1 VFCFSLNNSFRS
13 VEHFDR
19 TAVALQS
26 QPNSNPLSI
35 HILSNARTLYST
47 RRFFEEGYKRGHKMR
62 VYPPMQMS
70 AYLERN
76 ALELYYQD
84 QKIETPDCIIPRLGQ
99 KKPEHTLAIIRHYEM
114 MIRPGSPALHV
125 KSLNASLAMMRCRDK
140 FVTMQILAQNKI
152 AVPRSVI
159 IDDPLHIDN
168 AFEKIGDPP
177 YILKIPTGSQGTGVM
192 IADSKSAGRSFI
204 EVLLDQGLQ
213 VIVQEFIAEAQG
225 ADIRAI
231 ILHGNLIA
239 AMRRQATGY
248 DFRSNIHRGALSEKV
263 DLSIEAA
270 RTVKLA
276 ARILGLQFAGVDLIE
291 SKRGPMILEVNASP
305 GLEGIEAAT
314 GVNIA
319 ERVIDYLEESRK
331 A

>member
-1 VFCFSLNNSFRS
+1 MTLP
-13 VEHFDR
+13 H
-19 TAVALQS
+19 VALHS

-99 KKPEHTLAIIRHYEM
+99 KKPEHTLAIIRQYEM
-114 MIRPGSPALHV
+114 MVRPGSSSLHV
-125 KSLNASLAMMRCRDK
+125 KSLNGSLPMMRCRDK

-263 DLSIEAA
+263 ELSIEAA

-276 ARILGLQFAGVDLIE
+276 ARILGLNFAGVDLIE

>member
-1 VFCFSLNNSFRS
+1 MWGAFFVT
-13 VEHFDR
+13 H
-19 TAVALQS
+19 VALHP
-26 QPNSNPLSI
+26 QPNNNPLSI

-62 VYPPMQMS
+62 VCPPMQMS

-76 ALELYYQD
+76 ALELFYQD
-84 QKIETPDCIIPRLGQ
+84 QRIETPDCIIPRLGQ

-114 MIRPGSPALHV
+114 MQV
-125 KSLNASLAMMRCRDK
+125 KSLNASLPMMRCRDK

-239 AMRRQATGY
+239 SMRRQATGY
-248 DFRSNIHRGALSEKV
+248 DFRSNIHRGALSEKIE
-263 DLSIEAA
+263 LSIEAA

-276 ARILGLQFAGVDLIE
+276 ARILGLNFAGVDLIE

-319 ERVIDYLEESRK
+319 ERVIDYLEESRRT
-331 A
+331 

>member
-1 VFCFSLNNSFRS
+1 
-13 VEHFDR
+13 
-19 TAVALQS
+19 
-26 QPNSNPLSI
+26 
-35 HILSNARTLYST
+35 
-47 RRFFEEGYKRGHKMR
+47 
-62 VYPPMQMS
+62 MQMS

-114 MIRPGSPALHV
+114 MQG
-125 KSLNASLAMMRCRDK
+125 KSLNGSLPMMRCRDK

-177 YILKIPTGSQGTGVM
+177 YILKLPTGSQGTGVM
-192 IADSKSAGRSFI
+192 IADSKTAGRSFI

-225 ADIRAI
+225 SDIRAI
-231 ILHGNLIA
+231 ILNGNLIA

-248 DFRSNIHRGALSEKV
+248 DFRSNIHRGAVSEKV
-263 DLSIEAA
+263 ELSIEAT

-276 ARILGLQFAGVDLIE
+276 ARILGLTFAGVDLIE

-305 GLEGIEAAT
+305 GLEGIEAAS

-319 ERVIDYLEESRK
+319 EHVIEFLEVSR